1 MKKPTTPF
9 FASRTSVEQV
19 ELGNELAP
27 RFDAEG
33 LLPAIVINTADKSVL
48 MLGYMNVEAL
58 ELTLTT
64 KQAHFWSRS
73 RNALWRK
80 GEHSGFAQSVERVL
94 IDDDQDAVILYVAI
108 AGPGSCHVGFKS
120 CFYREIDLDAVS
132 TNEPG
137 KLLAIESHKAFDA
150 DSVYCGLPNPTKL

>member
-1 MKKPTTPF
+1 MKKPATPF
-9 FASRTSVEQV
+9 FASRISAEQV

-48 MLGYMNVEAL
+48 MLGYMNAEAL

-80 GEHSGFAQSVERVL
+80 GEHSGFSQSVERVL
-94 IDDDQDAVILYVAI
+94 IDDDQDAVIFYVSI

-120 CFYREIDLDAVS
+120 CFYREIDLGSVS

-137 KLLAIESHKAFDA
+137 ELLTIESHRAFDA
-150 DSVYCGLPNPTKL
+150 DSVYCGLPNPTNL